1 MSKEQTGNR
10 KYQLNI
16 FAGHQSYIYRTN
28 SEKEVA
34 KFTGLKK
41 ITAETVGRF
50 LQDLHLRLGTYDIP
64 LAPEPKK
71 KEKVF
76 TTLPNFRTQLIA
88 KLALAKKKPSKSQLK
103 RINAMPEK
111 QAQLELVGLLRG
123 KK

>member
-1 MSKEQTGNR
+1 MGIKKHQVDIWCGR
-10 KYQLNI
+10 
-16 FAGHQSYIYRTN
+16 QSYIYRTN

-34 KFTGLKK
+34 KFIGLKK

-64 LAPEPKK
+64 LAPEPRKPK
-71 KEKVF
+71 IKA
-76 TTLPNFRTQLIA
+76 TPQMSYRDQLVT
-88 KLALAKKKPSKSQLK
+88 KLGLKGKKPTKSQLK